1 MISGVLKRLVRGGVA
16 EAPAAERASPASES
30 PAARERG
37 FRMAWLADEKHG
49 VVYCP
54 IPKNACSTIKY
65 WLTTS
70 AEGARPDLPRGVI
83 HPYSRKRL
91 ALERFSED
99 EAAAIVERSVS
110 FIVLRDPAARLV
122 SAFASKLC
130 QHEPGGMEVHAK
142 RIIEACVVAE
152 GGEVE
157 YDTTMTFW
165 SGGRAKEVPAS
176 SGIDYE
182 AGVSLRRVVSMLERT
197 PDAEIDPH
205 FRAQAWFAAGF
216 SFDIV
221 GTLET
226 VGETL
231 AEVARRSG
239 IETPPPKSRPAKSAA
254 PSGGGVCY
262 ADEPSGS
269 LRRRGVRPTV
279 SNMLDADL
287 KARIGSR
294 FADDYAMLA
303 SAGDPPESRP
313 ATIQQRIS
321 PSTDSPA
328 AG

>member
-1 MISGVLKRLVRGGVA
+1 MIGGVLKKLVAGRPTEVKAG
-16 EAPAAERASPASES
+16 EPTRAKPL
-30 PAARERG
+30 

-303 SAGDPPESRP
+303 RA
-313 ATIQQRIS
+313 QQ
-321 PSTDSPA
+321 A
-328 AG
+328 ADNRYDRGEA